1 MDRATAATAA
11 TAATVNSTA
20 RRDGTTA
27 DMADATTATMA
38 DAPATAARNSG
49 ARATATVPPGPDSPP
64 TDVAIPTATTTAT
77 AVDARVNNTSNT
89 RGTWT
94 ANDSKHLDNP
104 DWTRAAARAPPLQ
117 TPANA
122 RRSTGPG
129 GGGASARIGW
139 GRPPR
144 APPTIVRGLPQVCFQ
159 TGPPTA
165 DGDHPGLG
173 RTTQPRH
180 CPHDS
185 LTGPTPWQPPQLG
198 RLPSGTRSSSVPI
211 A

>member
-1 MDRATAATAA
+1 MDRASAATAT
-11 TAATVNSTA
+11 TANSTA
-20 RRDGTTA
+20 RRDGTAA
-27 DMADATTATMA
+27 DTADATAATMA
-38 DAPATAARNSG
+38 DAPATAVRNTG

-129 GGGASARIGW
+129 GGSTSARIGW
-139 GRPPR
+139 ERPPR
-144 APPTIVRGLPQVCFQ
+144 APPTIIRGLPQVCFQ

-173 RTTQPRH
+173 
-180 CPHDS
+180 
-185 LTGPTPWQPPQLG
+185 
-198 RLPSGTRSSSVPI
+198 
-211 A
+211 